1 MIHLE
6 FKDNLEQKVEIS
18 VIPDIFTGE
27 DNYEKYATQ
36 GPDVVS
42 HEFYE
47 WRIFS

>member
-1 MIHLE
+1 MIHQE

-18 VIPDIFTGE
+18 EIPDIFTGE